1 LNRKEITANPSAER
15 PLPILRPRLIRF
27 GNPLPPPPS
36 GRAAL
41 RAQKWRLIEKGLIT
55 REEFMQKISEK
66 RATYLKLLNCF
77 SLFSLRGLKLFGEAL
92 YFFFELAQFGSA
104 RTLFLL

>member
-1 LNRKEITANPSAER
+1 MEMRRGRWVVRSPLYLCDLRQSSPTATE
-15 PLPILRPRLIRF
+15 
-27 GNPLPPPPS
+27 
-36 GRAAL
+36 
-41 RAQKWRLIEKGLIT
+41 GLIT
-55 REEFMQKISEK
+55 REEFMQKISEE